1 MSLIQNIVSRYDG
14 WLAAD
19 KRSGAIPAPGHS
31 RRDRSVSLRLNAD
44 GKLLIHCFS
53 DTDWRD
59 VKAMFLQDGAAHP
72 EDFVSRRKRGGGGR
86 RQSTNHRPA
95 RPEPPQST
103 AHAVNAW
110 SARSAIAGT
119 LAETY
124 LASRGLSHLTD
135 SGALGFLAA
144 WPMSQ
149 RPRAPQRPCLIARI
163 SDLSGSLQGVQAT
176 FLFQGRRG
184 LSKRRLVYGRQ
195 KGFAIHLAAPTDRL
209 LVGEGLEST
218 ASAAI
223 RFAAPAWSLLNT
235 ANLSVFYAPQGVS
248 DLIIACDN
256 DTGGRAAAEA
266 CASLNSARGIRC
278 DIQAPAE
285 PGADWNDADRA
296 PGAP

>member
-1 MSLIQNIVSRYDG
+1 MSLIQNIVSRYGG

-59 VKAMFLQDGAAHP
+59 VKAMFLRDGAVHP
-72 EDFVSRRKRGGGGR
+72 DDFVSRRNRSGGR
-86 RQSTNHRPA
+86 RQSATRRPA
-95 RPEPPQST
+95 RQEPPQSA
-103 AHAVNAW
+103 AHAINAW

-124 LASRGLSHLTD
+124 LASRGLNHLTD

-163 SDLSGSLQGVQAT
+163 SDPSGSLQGVQAT

-195 KGFAIHLAAPTDRL
+195 KGFAIHLDPPTDRL

-235 ANLSVFYAPQGVS
+235 ANLSVFHAPPGVS

-256 DTGGRAAAEA
+256 DKGGRVAAEA
-266 CASLNSARGIRC
+266 CADLNSARGIRC

-285 PGADWNDADRA
+285 SGADWNDADRA
-296 PGAP
+296 LGAP